1 MKEIGKTVHCVK
13 GKAGRDSSLHVIPA
27 NGRWEVRSSSAT
39 RASRVCDTSRY
50 ALAYARA
57 RQAVNGSSI
66 YVHGKDGRIDH
77 ILMKDGRKL

>member
-13 GKAGRDSSLHVIPA
+13 GKTGRDTSLHVIPA
-27 NGRWEVRSSSAT
+27 NGRWEVRSSSAS
-39 RASRVCDTSRY
+39 RASRVCDSAY
-50 ALAYARA
+50 CALSYARA
-57 RQAVNGSSI
+57 RQSVSGSSI